1 MSGKK
6 PNTLE
11 MHCEKILVLFAGILC
26 VGVLVWQFLFYGIE
40 VKVGNST
47 VSLAQLNEKLLKA
60 DSSVTAKLD
69 PAGNSPLEIPTQKRV
84 GNDSDIFREK
94 LSSDVTPSLPLPAN
108 EPNFGS
114 LLLGK
119 AIENEQVFYN
129 PVFAAAQMKEAI
141 LSIDALDLSAID
153 KELESENVEFFS
165 KYKAPATTDIIW
177 VSPCAEINLAALRLE
192 LERND
197 LKQTPPIESIPNQ
210 WFDPAPFILDVV
222 FERQQKAA
230 GNTWGTVTIVKP
242 VPGQGAWRE
251 MIETGK
257 GGQGIRD
264 TVFSELAS
272 YATQMSV
279 LQPEMLPTK
288 NQSFPPE
295 SFSDQT
301 EKDSDLT
308 KADQE
313 KKLAEKKLNSVVLQ
327 LERIE
332 VNLKKAGGP
341 LYPSKG
347 SGSGSDTDD
356 ADGKKEKGG
365 RGNGF
370 GMGGGGSVK
379 KGAPTG
385 ADTQASKDTRIS
397 LTKKRDQK
405 KKEFDKLKSEF
416 EVQFPESIQDSKNL
430 AKQEPKMQLTDLS
443 VVNVW
448 AHDLEAVAGNTYR
461 YRATVKIYNP
471 FFTRENL
478 LVAAQTKLSKG
489 LVISSATS
497 EWGNEVTLPS
507 ATSFFFTRGSARD
520 GIGGR
525 RISIALFRNSS
536 GVQNLS
542 SEDLKL
548 GDPVGGVH
556 GEKESTVD
564 FSTNWYLAD
573 IFDDAGSDKNGG
585 IIAVFQQRTNAGEV
599 LQEFRSIEGDSEN
612 FMKFKKQLPETQP
625 KKVDPKTPKA

>member
-1 MSGKK
+1 
-6 PNTLE
+6 

-26 VGVLVWQFLFYGIE
+26 VGVLVWQFLFNGIE

-47 VSLAQLNEKLLKA
+47 VSLAQVHEKLSKA

-84 GNDSDIFREK
+84 GNDSDIFRER

-108 EPNFGS
+108 EPSFGS
-114 LLLGK
+114 LLLGN
-119 AIENEQVFYN
+119 AIENEQVFYS

-153 KELESENVEFFS
+153 KELESENVGFFS

-177 VSPCAEINLAALRLE
+177 VSPCAEINLAALRIE

-197 LKQTPPIESIPNQ
+197 LKQTPPIEPIPNQ

-222 FERQQKAA
+222 FERQQKE
-230 GNTWGTVTIVKP
+230 GNTWGLATIVKP

-272 YATQMSV
+272 YAAQMSV

-301 EKDSDLT
+301 EKDSDFT

-313 KKLAEKKLNSVVLQ
+313 KKAAEKKLNSVVLQ

-341 LYPSKG
+341 LYPQKG
-347 SGSGSDTDD
+347 SGRGSDAAD

-365 RGNGF
+365 NGF
-370 GMGGGGSVK
+370 DMGGGGSVK

-405 KKEFDKLKSEF
+405 KKEFDKLNSEF
-416 EVQFPESIQDSKNL
+416 EVQFPDSIQDSNNL
-430 AKQEPKMQLTDLS
+430 AKQEPKLQLADLS

-448 AHDLEAVAGNTYR
+448 AHDLEAITGNTYR

-507 ATSFFFTRGSARD
+507 ATSFCFTRGSARD

-564 FSTNWYLAD
+564 FSTNWYLVD
-573 IFDDAGSDKNGG
+573 IFDDAGSDENGG
-585 IIAVFQQRTNAGEV
+585 IIAVFQQRTSSGEV
-599 LQEFRSIEGDSEN
+599 LQELRSIEGDSEN
-612 FMKFKKQLPETQP
+612 FLKFKAQLPAIRR
-625 KKVDPKTPKA
+625 KKLPQKLRSHN

>member
-1 MSGKK
+1 MSVKK

-26 VGVLVWQFLFYGIE
+26 VAVLVWQFLFYGIE
-40 VKVGNST
+40 VKIGNST
-47 VSLAQLNEKLLKA
+47 VSLAQLNEKLSKV

-69 PAGNSPLEIPTQKRV
+69 PASISPLEIPAKKRV
-84 GNDSDIFREK
+84 ANDSDIFRER
-94 LSSDVTPSLPLPAN
+94 LSSDLTPNLLLPAN
-108 EPNFGS
+108 EPSFGS
-114 LLLGK
+114 LLMGK

-129 PVFAAAQMKEAI
+129 PVFAAAQMKESI

-153 KELESENVEFFS
+153 KDLESENVGFFS

-177 VSPCAEINLAALRLE
+177 VSPCAEVNLAAMRIE

-197 LKQTPPIESIPNQ
+197 LKQTPPIEPIPNQ

-222 FERQQKAA
+222 FERQQKGA
-230 GNTWGTVTIVKP
+230 GNTWGPATIVKP

-272 YATQMSV
+272 YAAQMSV

-288 NQSFPPE
+288 NQSFPPK
-295 SFSDQT
+295 SFSAQT
-301 EKDSDLT
+301 ETDSQFT
-308 KADQE
+308 KAEQE

-327 LERIE
+327 LNRIE
-332 VNLKKAGGP
+332 ENLKIAGGP
-341 LYPSKG
+341 LYPQKG
-347 SGSGSDTDD
+347 SSGGSDKDD

-365 RGNGF
+365 GGNGF

-385 ADTQASKDTRIS
+385 SETQASKDNRIS

-405 KKEFDKLKSEF
+405 KKELEKLKSEF
-416 EVQFPESIQDSKNL
+416 EVQFPNSIQDSKNL
-430 AKQEPKMQLTDLS
+430 VKQEPKLQLADLP

-448 AHDLEAVAGNTYR
+448 AHDLDAVAGNTYR

-497 EWGNEVTLPS
+497 EWGAEVTLPS

-548 GDPVGGVH
+548 GDPVGGLH
-556 GEKESTVD
+556 GEKESTID

-612 FMKFKKQLPETQP
+612 FMKFKAQLPATQP
-625 KKVDPKTPKA
+625 KKVATKAPKA

>member
-1 MSGKK
+1 
-6 PNTLE
+6 
-11 MHCEKILVLFAGILC
+11 MHCEKILVVFAGILC
-26 VGVLVWQFLFYGIE
+26 VGVLVWQFLFNGIE

-47 VSLAQLNEKLLKA
+47 VSLTQLHEKLLKA

-69 PAGNSPLEIPTQKRV
+69 PSGNSPLEIPTQKRV

-108 EPNFGS
+108 EPSFGS

-119 AIENEQVFYN
+119 AIENEQVFYS
-129 PVFAAAQMKEAI
+129 PVFVAAQMKEAI

-153 KELESENVEFFS
+153 KELESENAEFFS
-165 KYKAPATTDIIW
+165 KYKAPATSDIIW

-197 LKQTPPIESIPNQ
+197 LKQSPPIESIPTQ

-222 FERQQKAA
+222 FERQQKQA
-230 GNTWGTVTIVKP
+230 GNTWGPVTIVKP

-272 YATQMSV
+272 YAAQMSV

-301 EKDSDLT
+301 EKDSQLS
-308 KADQE
+308 KAEQE
-313 KKLAEKKLNSVVLQ
+313 KKLAEKKLNSVVSQ
-327 LERIE
+327 LNRIE
-332 VNLKKAGGP
+332 ENLKIAGGP

-347 SGSGSDTDD
+347 SGGGSDKDD

-365 RGNGF
+365 KGNGF

-385 ADTQASKDTRIS
+385 SETQAAKDTRIS

-430 AKQEPKMQLTDLS
+430 AKQEPKLQLVDLS

-612 FMKFKKQLPETQP
+612 FMKFKAQLPEAQP

>member
-1 MSGKK
+1 MSVKK

-26 VGVLVWQFLFYGIE
+26 VAVLAWQFLFYGIE
-40 VKVGNST
+40 VKIGNST
-47 VSLAQLNEKLLKA
+47 VSLAQLNEKLSKV

-69 PAGNSPLEIPTQKRV
+69 PASISPLEIPAKKRV
-84 GNDSDIFREK
+84 ANDSDIFRER
-94 LSSDVTPSLPLPAN
+94 LSSDLTPNLLLPAN
-108 EPNFGS
+108 EPSFGS
-114 LLLGK
+114 LLMGK

-129 PVFAAAQMKEAI
+129 PVFAAAQMKESI

-153 KELESENVEFFS
+153 KDLESENVGFFS

-177 VSPCAEINLAALRLE
+177 VSPCAEVNLAAMRIE

-197 LKQTPPIESIPNQ
+197 LKQTPPIEPIPNQ

-222 FERQQKAA
+222 FERQQKGA
-230 GNTWGTVTIVKP
+230 GNTWGPATIVKP

-272 YATQMSV
+272 YAAQMSV

-288 NQSFPPE
+288 NQSFPPK
-295 SFSDQT
+295 SFSAQT
-301 EKDSDLT
+301 ETDSQFT
-308 KADQE
+308 KAEQE

-327 LERIE
+327 LNRIE
-332 VNLKKAGGP
+332 ENLKIAGGP
-341 LYPSKG
+341 LYPQKG
-347 SGSGSDTDD
+347 SSGGSDKDD

-365 RGNGF
+365 GGNGF

-385 ADTQASKDTRIS
+385 SETQASKDNRIS

-405 KKEFDKLKSEF
+405 KKELEKLKSEF
-416 EVQFPESIQDSKNL
+416 EVQFPNSIQDSKNL
-430 AKQEPKMQLTDLS
+430 VKQEPKLQLADLP

-448 AHDLEAVAGNTYR
+448 AHDLDAVAGNTYR

-478 LVAAQTKLSKG
+478 LVASQTKLSKG

-497 EWGNEVTLPS
+497 EWGAEVTLPS

-548 GDPVGGVH
+548 GDPVGGLH
-556 GEKESTVD
+556 GEKESTID

-612 FMKFKKQLPETQP
+612 FMKFKAQLPATQP
-625 KKVDPKTPKA
+625 KKVATKAPKA

>member
-1 MSGKK
+1 MSVKK

-26 VGVLVWQFLFYGIE
+26 VAVLAWQFLFYGIE
-40 VKVGNST
+40 VKIGNST
-47 VSLAQLNEKLLKA
+47 VSLAQLNEKLSKV

-69 PAGNSPLEIPTQKRV
+69 PASISPLEIPAKKRV
-84 GNDSDIFREK
+84 ANDSDIFRER
-94 LSSDVTPSLPLPAN
+94 LSSDLTPNLLLPAN
-108 EPNFGS
+108 EPSFGS
-114 LLLGK
+114 LLMGK

-129 PVFAAAQMKEAI
+129 PVFAAAQMKESI

-153 KELESENVEFFS
+153 KDLESENVGFFS

-177 VSPCAEINLAALRLE
+177 VSPCAEVNLAAMRIE

-197 LKQTPPIESIPNQ
+197 LKQTPPIEPIPNQ

-222 FERQQKAA
+222 FERQQKGA
-230 GNTWGTVTIVKP
+230 GNTWGPATIVKP

-272 YATQMSV
+272 YAAQMSV

-288 NQSFPPE
+288 NQSFPPK
-295 SFSDQT
+295 SFSAQT
-301 EKDSDLT
+301 ETDSQFT
-308 KADQE
+308 KAEQE

-327 LERIE
+327 LNRIE
-332 VNLKKAGGP
+332 ENLKIAGGP
-341 LYPSKG
+341 LYPQKG
-347 SGSGSDTDD
+347 SSGGSDKDD

-365 RGNGF
+365 GGNGF

-385 ADTQASKDTRIS
+385 SETQASKDNRIS

-405 KKEFDKLKSEF
+405 KKELEKLKSEF
-416 EVQFPESIQDSKNL
+416 EVQFPNSIQDSKNL
-430 AKQEPKMQLTDLS
+430 AKQEPKLQLADLP

-448 AHDLEAVAGNTYR
+448 AHDLDAVAGNTYR

-478 LVAAQTKLSKG
+478 LVASQTKLSKG

-497 EWGNEVTLPS
+497 EWGAEVTLPS

-548 GDPVGGVH
+548 GDPVGGLH
-556 GEKESTVD
+556 GEKESTID

-612 FMKFKKQLPETQP
+612 FMKFKAQLPATQP
-625 KKVDPKTPKA
+625 KKVATKAPKA

>member
-1 MSGKK
+1 MSVKK

-26 VGVLVWQFLFYGIE
+26 VAVLAWQFLFYGIE
-40 VKVGNST
+40 VKIGNST
-47 VSLAQLNEKLLKA
+47 VSLAQLNEKLSKV

-69 PAGNSPLEIPTQKRV
+69 PASISPLEIPAKKRV
-84 GNDSDIFREK
+84 ANDSDIFRER
-94 LSSDVTPSLPLPAN
+94 LSSDLTPNLLLPAN
-108 EPNFGS
+108 EPSFGS
-114 LLLGK
+114 LLMGK

-129 PVFAAAQMKEAI
+129 PVFAAAQMKESI

-153 KELESENVEFFS
+153 KDLESENVGFFS

-177 VSPCAEINLAALRLE
+177 VSPCAEVNLAAMRIE

-197 LKQTPPIESIPNQ
+197 LKQTPPIEPIPNQ

-222 FERQQKAA
+222 FERQQKGA
-230 GNTWGTVTIVKP
+230 GNTWGPATIVKP

-272 YATQMSV
+272 YAAQMSV

-288 NQSFPPE
+288 NQSFPPK
-295 SFSDQT
+295 SFSAQT
-301 EKDSDLT
+301 ETDSQFT
-308 KADQE
+308 KAEQE

-327 LERIE
+327 LNRIE
-332 VNLKKAGGP
+332 ENLKIAGGP
-341 LYPSKG
+341 LYPQKG
-347 SGSGSDTDD
+347 SSGGSDKDD

-365 RGNGF
+365 GGNGF

-385 ADTQASKDTRIS
+385 SETQASKDNRIS

-405 KKEFDKLKSEF
+405 KKELEKLKSEF
-416 EVQFPESIQDSKNL
+416 EVQFPNSIQDSKNL
-430 AKQEPKMQLTDLS
+430 VKQEPKLQLADLP

-448 AHDLEAVAGNTYR
+448 AHDLDAVAGNTYR

-497 EWGNEVTLPS
+497 EWGAEVTLPS

-548 GDPVGGVH
+548 GDPVGGLH
-556 GEKESTVD
+556 GEKESTID

-612 FMKFKKQLPETQP
+612 FMKFKAQLPATQP
-625 KKVDPKTPKA
+625 KKVATKAPKA